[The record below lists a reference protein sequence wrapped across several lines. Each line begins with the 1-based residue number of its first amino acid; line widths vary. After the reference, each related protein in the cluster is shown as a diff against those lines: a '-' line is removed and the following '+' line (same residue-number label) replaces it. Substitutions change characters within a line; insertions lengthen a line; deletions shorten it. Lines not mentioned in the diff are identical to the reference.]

1 MREYMLRM
9 LLVKAELWT
18 SGGQA
23 KKVMT
28 AIIPYWDFWAY
39 TREEF
44 EEKVRSRFKRDFD
57 KDIFRRFERDVLWH
71 VEKLKKGLP

>member
-1 MREYMLRM
+1 M

-44 EEKVRSRFKRDFD
+44 EEKVRSRFKTRL
-57 KDIFRRFERDVLWH
+57 RQGH
-71 VEKLKKGLP
+71 LPEV